1 MTGPAGVYDSG
12 LPRLRPDL
20 EHFSLPAAS
29 GTPAK
34 YFVRDP
40 KTLLVFE
47 CGEPGLFL
55 CGKLDGR
62 TPLDEIFRLYEER
75 FGTTLSPADLDLFI
89 RQLAESG
96 LLADVRRAPRR
107 RTFAEILDPEVIL
120 PLARFKFMKGD
131 RLLAFLGRRLSW
143 LFSRPAQYL
152 GAAAIA
158 VALVILVV
166 NGGAYA
172 HAVWLAWAPFF
183 VLCTMFV
190 SCVLVQSPRA
200 LVHGIMCKRHG
211 GQVSAIGLG
220 LLYYVMPALYCD
232 WSEVIW
238 IADKRKRRWII
249 FSGIYYQLLVAALGT
264 IGWSLTRSGSEA
276 NLLWLS
282 VSFAA
287 WMGLLLFGANPLVQM
302 DGYLLL
308 VSFIEVPRLR
318 ERSLAILGSW
328 LTFRPLPEILTRRE
342 RRWFLVYGS
351 LTFVYAFV
359 HLGIV
364 LWMFWR
370 NLTPLYEGAGAL
382 VTIFAA
388 VYFAHKPIAAG
399 LARLPFLRWVL
410 ARHVGWRPWV
420 ARLAMAGLLA
430 AAGFVPVDYETGGEF
445 RLLPNRRAE
454 VRSDIESVVEKVLVR
469 EGEWV
474 EAGAPIATLSVRT
487 HQRDY
492 DAARGDLE
500 RAQAELA
507 LVKQGAR
514 PEEIARVRA
523 AVSKAET
530 SVAWSR
536 PRAERFTRLF
546 QDGIISRNDYE
557 VALRQRDVDMA
568 KLKGTLADLDLVES
582 GPRGE
587 QIQAREAEVR
597 GLQAVVDDYAADVAR
612 TTLASPIAGR
622 VVTPRVA
629 DVQGA
634 YLTPG
639 RYDLVMEIE
648 DARTLRADIEVNED
662 EIAAVRVG
670 APVRLVSWTEPDA
683 PFEGRVTGIAPVAA
697 PTATEATVTSFSDET
712 TGGGAALSVPG
723 LPYRF
728 VRVLTEV
735 PNPDGRL
742 KSEMTGYAKIPTG
755 RRPLWDVT
763 LRPAI
768 RWLKVKMWYWIP

>member
-1 MTGPAGVYDSG
+1 MTRPAGPGDGG

-20 EHFSLPAAS
+20 EHLSLPGAGGAP
-29 GTPAK
+29 GK

-40 KTLLVFE
+40 KTLQVFE
-47 CGEPGLFL
+47 CGEAGLFL
-55 CGKLDGR
+55 CGKLDGT

-75 FGTTLSPADLDLFI
+75 FGASLSPADLDLFI

-96 LLADVRRAPRR
+96 LLADVRRTRRR
-107 RTFAEILDPEVIL
+107 RTFTEILDPEVIL
-120 PLARFKFMKGD
+120 PLARLKFMKGD

-143 LFSRPAQYL
+143 LFGRPAQVL
-152 GAAAIA
+152 GACA
-158 VALVILVV
+158 VAASFVLLAVDWT
-166 NGGAYA
+166 GYT
-172 HAVWLAWAPFF
+172 HAVWVAWTPIF
-183 VLCTMFV
+183 VLHTMFV

-200 LVHGIMCKRHG
+200 LVHGIMCKRYG
-211 GQVSAIGLG
+211 GQVSGIGLG
-220 LLYYVMPALYCD
+220 LLYYVLPALYCD

-249 FSGIYYQLLVAALGT
+249 FSGIYYQLLVGAIGT
-264 IGWSLTRSGSEA
+264 IGWGLTRPGSEA
-276 NLLWLS
+276 NLIWLS
-282 VSFAA
+282 VSFAS

-328 LTFRPLPEILTRRE
+328 LTRRPLPEVLTRRQ
-342 RRWFLVYGS
+342 RRGFLLYGA
-351 LTFVYAFV
+351 LAFVYAFA
-359 HLGIV
+359 HLGVV

-382 VTIFAA
+382 VTIFTA

-410 ARHVGWRPWV
+410 SRHAGWRPWV
-420 ARLAMAGLLA
+420 ARFALAGLLI
-430 AAGFVPVDYETGGEF
+430 AAGFVPIDYETGGEF
-445 RLLPNRRAE
+445 RLLPIRRLA

-469 EGEWV
+469 EGQWV
-474 EAGAPIATLSVRT
+474 EAGAPLATLSVRT
-487 HQRDY
+487 HQRDLE
-492 DAARGDLE
+492 AARGDLDM
-500 RAQAELA
+500 AQADLA
-507 LVKQGAR
+507 LVRQGVR

-523 AVSKAET
+523 AVGKAQT

-536 PRAERFTRLF
+536 PRAERYTLMY
-546 QDGIISRNDYE
+546 QDGIVSRNEYE
-557 VALRQRDVDMA
+557 AALRQRDVDLA
-568 KLKGTLADLDLVES
+568 KLKSTLADLELVES
-582 GPRGE
+582 GPRRE
-587 QIQAREAEVR
+587 QIEAREADVR
-597 GLQAVVDDYAADVAR
+597 GLQAVVDDYATDVER
-612 TTLASPIAGR
+612 TTLVSPIAGR

-639 RYDLVMEIE
+639 RYDEVMEIE
-648 DARTLRADIEVNED
+648 DARTLQADVEVNEE

-670 APVRLVSWTEPDA
+670 APVRLVAWTEADA

-697 PTATEATVTSFSDET
+697 ATATEATVTAVSDEAT
-712 TGGGAALSVPG
+712 DLGALRVPEV
-723 LPYRF
+723 PYRF

-742 KSEMTGYAKIPTG
+742 KTEMTGYAKIPIG
-755 RRPLWDVT
+755 KRPLWDVT
-763 LRPAI
+763 LRPAL
-768 RWLKVKMWYWIP
+768 RWLEVRLWYWIP